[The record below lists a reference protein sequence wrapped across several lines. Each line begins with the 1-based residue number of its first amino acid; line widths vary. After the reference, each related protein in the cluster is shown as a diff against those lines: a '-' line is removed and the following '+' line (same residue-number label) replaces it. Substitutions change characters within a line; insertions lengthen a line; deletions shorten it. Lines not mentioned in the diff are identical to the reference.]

1 MKKLVIGAVL
11 SVLGLYGIS
20 VFASAFF
27 GLLAAII
34 PLLLIVGGGI
44 AAYMGY
50 ADNFSGAADLLP
62 ETVDSAAAPAGPP
75 AAGDSFQEAE
85 TSEAAEPKEQVQP
98 DEPAASASAS
108 DISRAEEKPA
118 EVEAGAAGAVS
129 EAKYYE
135 NTGSRVFHR
144 ADCKYAGNKK
154 CTAVF
159 SASQAAL

>member
-27 GLLAAII
+27 GLLAAVI

-50 ADNFSGAADLLP
+50 ADNFSGAADLQP
-62 ETVDSAAAPAGPP
+62 ETADSAAAPAGP
-75 AAGDSFQEAE
+75 AHVSG
-85 TSEAAEPKEQVQP
+85 
-98 DEPAASASAS
+98 
-108 DISRAEEKPA
+108 AEEKPVA
-118 EVEAGAAGAVS
+118 AEAGAAGEVA
-129 EAKYYE
+129 EAKYYG

-144 ADCKYAGNKK
+144 AECKYAGNKK

-159 SASQAAL
+159 SASQ